1 MKKNSSYSALLLV
14 ILALLSLFVAAPAAA
29 QAVDWRERSTS
40 AFTILYAAGSE
51 AEAER
56 YVGFVDSIYDEVST
70 VFSLRTSTP
79 LTLRLFPTNEAY
91 YQVNPQARAVP
102 GVVAH
107 ADFRRRELVVIVEQT
122 LQQTEV
128 EVQNNVRHELTHIV
142 TGELSESRLNTGFQ
156 EGIAQYLELPAG
168 ELDRK
173 ISALGQARDQSL
185 LLPWSAFDERDQI
198 YSRPEIGY
206 PQTLSVVAFLIER
219 EGFGTFREFLTTSAR
234 SSGYRSALERT
245 YGVSATR
252 LEQEWADWLPSYIDG
267 GYRRNALA
275 SYDLTYPRQLITE
288 GRYSEADLEL
298 EQALVLLEKN
308 SATQSVDLLAE
319 VTALRG
325 QASAGLRAE
334 RLAEATRQAL
344 LQADYDQAQ
353 QLLAQARDLYTTIGD
368 NRQSEVLADY
378 SERIVRGQ
386 LANQQLLAADAEARA
401 LRYPQARAA
410 VDAAAAEFA
419 ALGDQLRLDNALA
432 IRQTLDE
439 RQRVLG
445 AALLGLG
452 MLGITISL
460 FGQWR
465 QRQPELW

>member
-1 MKKNSSYSALLLV
+1 MKIFSAQRALLL
-14 ILALLSLFVAAPAAA
+14 ILLTLLSLFVAAPAAA
-29 QAVDWRERSTS
+29 QGVDWRERPTS

-56 YVGFVDSIYDEVST
+56 YAAFVDAIYEEVAL
-70 VFSLRTSTP
+70 VFSLRTATP
-79 LTLRLFPTNEAY
+79 LTLRLFPTNEEY

-122 LQQTEV
+122 LQQTDV
-128 EVQNNVRHELTHIV
+128 EVQNNVRHELTHIIA
-142 TGELSESRLNTGFQ
+142 GELSESRLNTGFQ
-156 EGIAQYLELPAG
+156 EGTAQYLELPSG
-168 ELDRK
+168 ELERK
-173 ISALGQARDQSL
+173 IAALRQARDQGL
-185 LLPWSAFDERDQI
+185 LLPWSAFDERDQV

-252 LEQEWADWLPSYIDG
+252 LEQEWADWLPGYVDG

-275 SYDLTYPRQLITE
+275 SYDLTYPRQLVAE

-298 EQALVLLEKN
+298 EQAIVWLEKN
-308 SATQSVDLLAE
+308 SATQPADLLAE
-319 VTALRG
+319 ATALR
-325 QASAGLRAE
+325 ARATAGLRAE

-368 NRQSEVLADY
+368 NRQQEVLAEY
-378 SERIVRGQ
+378 SARIARGQ
-386 LANQQLLAADAEARA
+386 LANQQLLQADAAARA

-410 VDAAAAEFA
+410 ADAAAAEFA
-419 ALGDQLRLDNALA
+419 SLGDQLRLDNALA

-439 RQRVLG
+439 RQRMLG

-452 MLGITISL
+452 MLGIAVSL

-465 QRQPELW
+465 QRQPEVW